1 MVYEKFFYLTENPF
15 NITPDPKF
23 LYLSKK
29 HQEALDL
36 LCFGISERKGFLM
49 LSGEVGTGK
58 TTLCRAL
65 LDKLDI
71 NVKSA
76 LILNPLLSDT
86 ELIRAI
92 NEDFGLRVDSSS
104 LKEQVDALNSFL
116 MVKAG
121 EGGNAVVII
130 DEAQN
135 LSLKA
140 LEMIRLLSNLE
151 TEKMKLIQIVLVGQP
166 ELREKLKLPELRQL
180 NQRIVVRCHLSP
192 LDFEETKAYIFQRLA
207 IAGGQGN
214 INFTSTAL
222 KSIYEA
228 SCGIPRL
235 INIVCDRILTA
246 AFVSGKRVIDD
257 EIEKKAV
264 DELNMDGTLTKDV
277 EIPHKKLRAVG
288 RRPSI
293 RYISYLS
300 VSVIIIAVLFAVWW
314 DSSKQDSAPLVAST
328 PGTPQGWVGGKSV
341 TVPATP
347 VANKIEDQS
356 LPSSKD
362 VNPHTKDFG
371 VGVHPVISPSETETA
386 GTSDEARA
394 VSTQSSH
401 QVVVAESPRS
411 SSKPKTRSDEAVP
424 VSSEQ
429 KLMLVN
435 DQVLDMKTD
444 QKDVDQPSG
453 LTIVRNAVKFKGL
466 IIRVNDVEHTLSDG
480 ETLEV
485 VKGDELV
492 IVDAIMDGATSRDV
506 VVNFHGFIPKGV
518 KNTGEDRGYLVDT
531 AKDLAVKYS
540 VKKQGTEYPIWIKN
554 RGKNIGEVFI
564 KIIKSETTKG

>member
-135 LSLKA
+135 LSPKA

-180 NQRIVVRCHLSP
+180 NQRIVVRYHLSP
-192 LDFEETKAYIFQRLA
+192 LEF
-207 IAGGQGN
+207 
-214 INFTSTAL
+214 
-222 KSIYEA
+222 
-228 SCGIPRL
+228 
-235 INIVCDRILTA
+235 
-246 AFVSGKRVIDD
+246 
-257 EIEKKAV
+257 
-264 DELNMDGTLTKDV
+264 
-277 EIPHKKLRAVG
+277 
-288 RRPSI
+288 
-293 RYISYLS
+293 
-300 VSVIIIAVLFAVWW
+300 
-314 DSSKQDSAPLVAST
+314 
-328 PGTPQGWVGGKSV
+328 
-341 TVPATP
+341 
-347 VANKIEDQS
+347 
-356 LPSSKD
+356 
-362 VNPHTKDFG
+362 
-371 VGVHPVISPSETETA
+371 
-386 GTSDEARA
+386 
-394 VSTQSSH
+394 
-401 QVVVAESPRS
+401 
-411 SSKPKTRSDEAVP
+411 
-424 VSSEQ
+424 
-429 KLMLVN
+429 
-435 DQVLDMKTD
+435 
-444 QKDVDQPSG
+444 
-453 LTIVRNAVKFKGL
+453 
-466 IIRVNDVEHTLSDG
+466 
-480 ETLEV
+480 
-485 VKGDELV
+485 
-492 IVDAIMDGATSRDV
+492 
-506 VVNFHGFIPKGV
+506 
-518 KNTGEDRGYLVDT
+518 
-531 AKDLAVKYS
+531 
-540 VKKQGTEYPIWIKN
+540 
-554 RGKNIGEVFI
+554 
-564 KIIKSETTKG
+564 

>member
-65 LDKLDI
+65 LDKLDA

-135 LSLKA
+135 LSPKA

-180 NQRIVVRCHLSP
+180 NQRIVVRYHLSP
-192 LDFEETKAYIFQRLA
+192 LEFEETKAYIFNRLS
-207 IAGGQGN
+207 IAGGQGG
-214 INFTSTAL
+214 IKFTSTAL
-222 KSIYEA
+222 KSIHEA

-314 DSSKQDSAPLVAST
+314 DSNKQDSAPLVAST
-328 PGTPQGWVGGKSV
+328 PDTPQGWAIKNSA

-347 VANKIEDQS
+347 VTNKVEDQS

-362 VNPHTKDFG
+362 V
-371 VGVHPVISPSETETA
+371 HPGISPSETETA
-386 GTSDEARA
+386 VTSDKAMA
-394 VSTQSSH
+394 AAKQSSH
-401 QVVVAESPRS
+401 QMVIAESSSS

-429 KLMLVN
+429 KLVLVN

-444 QKDVDQPSG
+444 QKNVDQPSE
-453 LTIVRNAVKFKGL
+453 LTIVRKVVKFTSL
-466 IIRVNDVEHTLSDG
+466 IIRVNDVEHTLFDG

-485 VKGDELV
+485 AKGDQLV
-492 IVDAIMDGATSRDV
+492 LVDAIVDGATNRDV
-506 VVNFHGFIPKGV
+506 LVNFHGFIPKGI

-531 AKDLAVKYS
+531 AKDLEVKYS
-540 VKKQGTEYPIWIKN
+540 VKKQGAEYPIWIKN

-564 KIIKSETTKG
+564 KIVSSKE